1 MRTQTTMHSL
11 IRPLGLI
18 ALLFAYDAHAQMTF
32 PPNDY
37 QRVGLFAVDTEAG
50 ELVSASPSLE
60 SVRPAP
66 ADRSESV
73 GAFTIEA
80 MDGDLQAAPLD
91 MPDSGGAIDRTA
103 VVAGT
108 VVDAEDGTLEA
119 GPASVADSG
128 GAIDRTADVEATI
141 VDATDGALLS
151 GPATSTT
158 TPGTDDY
165 SGMVGITRVD
175 SANGALIHGPVR
187 FIVPEPAAPA
197 ALLAAGL
204 LLLGRWRSRQSA
216 AVKRS
221 AAR

>member
-103 VVAGT
+103 
-108 VVDAEDGTLEA
+108 
-119 GPASVADSG
+119 
-128 GAIDRTADVEATI
+128 DVEATI